1 MPSATGDGAMCAKTM
16 ITNREHLSNTVQ
28 HPQSKTAA
36 AQKTDTPS
44 KNQVIA

>member
-1 MPSATGDGAMCAKTM
+1 MPSATGDGAMSAKT

-36 AQKTDTPS
+36 ADTPS

>member
-1 MPSATGDGAMCAKTM
+1 MPSATGDGAMSAKT
-16 ITNREHLSNTVQ
+16 ITNREHLSITVQ